1 MELEINKINISDKGY
16 PSLLKRIPDPPATL
30 YFRGD
35 LTCLKNNCFA
45 IVGTRRCS
53 AYGKEITMA
62 IAMDLARAGLVIVS
76 GLAPG
81 IDTFSHLACLEANSR
96 TVAVLGTGLDEK
108 SIYPRENLKLS
119 RKIIETGGCL
129 ISEYPAGTHGS
140 KMTFPAR
147 NRIISGVSLGTL
159 VVEAKYKSGA
169 LITANFARKQK
180 RLLFAVPGDIHFA
193 NSQGPHLL
201 IKTGAKL
208 TENAKDILKEI
219 NPSRQNVFLF
229 APPKLIDN
237 EEPNPII
244 EVLKRGP
251 TSTDEIIEK
260 TGLDPAVVIS
270 GLTIL
275 EINDKVRNLGGN
287 TYSLKR

>member
-1 MELEINKINISDKGY
+1 MAYEIKKINIGDKRY
-16 PSLLKRIPDPPATL
+16 PSLLKKIPDPPATL
-30 YFRGD
+30 YFCGNLD
-35 LTCLKNNCFA
+35 CLKNNCFA

-62 IAMDLARAGLVIVS
+62 IAADLARAGLIIVS

-81 IDTFSHLACLEANSR
+81 IDTFSHLACLEANGK

-129 ISEYPAGTHGS
+129 ISEYPTGTHGS

-147 NRIISGVSLGTL
+147 NRIISGVSLGTV

-201 IKTGAKL
+201 IKTGARL

-219 NPSRQNVFLF
+219 GLLKQNASLF
-229 APPKLIDN
+229 MQPKLINNGKPD
-237 EEPNPII
+237 PII
-244 EVLKRGP
+244 EVLSRGP
-251 TSTDEIIEK
+251 ASADEIIEK
-260 TGLDPAVVIS
+260 TGLDPAIVIS